1 MLGVDSSEFF
11 QASLEATTF
20 RLECGDRVAVRVARV
35 TEVLYSAD
43 VGESLAQ
50 SLSGYVARTS
60 PFSSARFGF
69 FIPNQWWD
77 MGDPTLVMHCSA
89 RDGDSQRCHTALD
102 TSPRS
107 EAAHLVSAWV
117 VA

>member
-11 QASLEATTF
+11 SKASLEATTF
-20 RLECGDRVAVRVARV
+20 QLECPDRVAVRVARV
-35 TEVLYSAD
+35 TEMLYSED

-60 PFSSARFGF
+60 PFSSARFSF

-77 MGDPTLVMHCSA
+77 TRVQP
-89 RDGDSQRCHTALD
+89 Q
-102 TSPRS
+102 
-107 EAAHLVSAWV
+107 
-117 VA
+117 